1 MIEHPQSVHRTA
13 FTLIEL
19 LVVISIIALLIA
31 ILLPSLAK
39 ARTAARSIRCQA
51 NQRQLGI
58 CLTQYVNDFKDWA
71 PAAKGG
77 WASYPQNTWGY
88 LMVMQGYIKA
98 RDAEYKR
105 PTILACPELPS
116 SGGSYISTYS
126 MRGTI
131 GSPVRETYF
140 RLGSVV
146 YDSGYQSGTTT
157 IASKEYGQ
165 PTTMLWVADA
175 IQWTGKWTQHY
186 MVDRTG
192 MSIDAHDMKPSVLF
206 MDGHVVGRLSKF
218 GYFYLH
224 RDVHGN
230 MNNFGFID

>member
-1 MIEHPQSVHRTA
+1 MTNRCKKSHQSA

-19 LVVISIIALLIA
+19 LVVISIISLLIS

-39 ARTAARSIRCQA
+39 ARTAAKSIRCQA

-58 CLTQYVNDFKDWA
+58 CLMQYVNDFKDWA

-77 WASYPQNTWGY
+77 WAAYPQNTWGY
-88 LMVMQGYIKA
+88 LMVMQGYVKE
-98 RDAEYKR
+98 RTEYKR

-116 SGGSYISTYS
+116 SGGTYISTYT
-126 MRGTI
+126 MRGTD
-131 GSPVRETYF
+131 GSPVYPTYF
-140 RLGSVV
+140 RLGSTV
-146 YDSGYQSGTTT
+146 YDSGYQSGSTN
-157 IASKEYGQ
+157 IASKQYSQ

-186 MVDRTG
+186 MVDRT
-192 MSIDAHDMKPSVLF
+192 SISLEAHDQKPSVLF

-218 GYFYLH
+218 GYFYRH
-224 RDVHGN
+224 RDLNGVIDSY
-230 MNNFGFID
+230 GFVE